1 MSFVSKL
8 QVSAIALAIGQLA
21 AMTPARAADSAAAT
35 DAAFAAAAATEAAS
49 SDEAAA
55 EAEATPEIIV
65 SATKR
70 DTNLQ
75 DTPIAIT
82 VVDDQLIRDRHVQ
95 SLLDLGDGGVPSLR
109 VATFEARQSALTIGI
124 RGIVPFDQNQTARE
138 PGVGVYVDGVYLGRT
153 QGLNAALFDVQR
165 IEVLRGPQG
174 TLFGRNT
181 EGGALSV
188 VTAAPTG
195 EFGGRASG
203 GVGNYGSYT
212 GEVHLN
218 MPEFANISLKFDG
231 VIQHQGATTENPA
244 DGQFGWNYYNRVG
257 GRVAA
262 RWRPV
267 DELTVDLAY
276 DQAKDENTP
285 FYSQLIDFNPLG
297 MNVGTYTNPVTGAVG
312 TTLFSNGS
320 ACNSTTNKCVAPLA
334 PLVQV
339 SGDRRMDVADMGVIQ
354 QPSVDTTH
362 GFSSNI
368 AFRAS
373 PDVTLRSI
381 TAWRGVSTHQWDG
394 SAGAHRSAFVPNG
407 QFGRYSL
414 SELFQDQFSQ
424 ELQVVGSLQ
433 QVDFV
438 LGAYYFNEHA
448 EEAAATPNP
457 EQWNANGTGYTFV
470 NQVPANPTGAIT
482 SSNQGWQRQYW
493 FVQRHSTARAQ
504 SYAAFGQATWTPPG
518 ADAFH
523 LTLGG
528 RYTHDKRTGAL
539 DVISMVATP
548 YTFNYSNS
556 RFDPLA
562 IAAFDVTPEINLYA
576 KYATGFRAGGANDR
590 SATFRSFGPES
601 VRSFEVGAKTEF
613 WNRRVRFNVAAYLM
627 DRTGTQIDFDF
638 VDTTAILPSGAANP
652 NFNKHTE
659 ETVNVTGKSRI
670 KGVELELT
678 VRAVEGLTL
687 SANYTYTD
695 VKVPPVANPI
705 AASPATF
712 GVITQVYT
720 VFTPK
725 NAASGAIDYE
735 VPLPTLGGDTRLR
748 FHLDGNYADPQYS
761 FQAESVLTQK
771 SFVVNGRIALADIPL
786 TANGTTATIGLWSR
800 NLLDEEHIYRRSN
813 ANAVVIGDYG
823 NFNPPRTFG
832 IDATVSF

>member
-1 MSFVSKL
+1 MSFVSKF
-8 QVSAIALAIGQLA
+8 QVSALALAIGQIAGIAPAPAAGLA
-21 AMTPARAADSAAAT
+21 AAKE
-35 DAAFAAAAATEAAS
+35 AAAAAD
-49 SDEAAA
+49 DEAAA
-55 EAEATPEIIV
+55 SEASEASAEADATPEIIV

-75 DTPIAIT
+75 DTPIAIS
-82 VVDDQLIRDRHVQ
+82 VVDDQAIRDRHVQ
-95 SLLDLGDGGVPSLR
+95 SLLDLADGGVPSLR
-109 VATFEARQSALTIGI
+109 VSTFEARQSALTVGI

-138 PGVGVYVDGVYLGRT
+138 PGVGVYVDGIYLGRT

-181 EGGALSV
+181 EGGALSI

-195 EFGGRASG
+195 EFGGRISG
-203 GVGNYGSYT
+203 GVGDYGSYS
-212 GEVHLN
+212 GEAHVNL
-218 MPEFANISLKFDG
+218 PEFANISLKFDG
-231 VIQHQGATTENPA
+231 VIQHQGATTKNPA
-244 DGQFGWNYYNRVG
+244 DGQNGWNYYNRVG

-297 MNVGTYTNPVTGAVG
+297 MNVGTYTNPTTGVIG
-312 TTLFSNGS
+312 TALFFNGT
-320 ACNSTTNKCVAPLA
+320 ACNSTTNKCIAPLA

-354 QPSVDTTH
+354 QPSVDKTH

-368 AFRAS
+368 AFAVS
-373 PDVTLRSI
+373 PDLTLRSI

-414 SELFQDQFSQ
+414 SELFQHQFSQ
-424 ELQVVGSLQ
+424 ELQLVGSLPQ
-433 QVDFV
+433 IDFV

-457 EQWNANGTGYTFV
+457 EQWNATGTGYTFV

-482 SSNQGWQRQYW
+482 SGNQGWQRQYW

-504 SYAAFGQATWTPPG
+504 SYAAFGQATFTPAG
-518 ADAFH
+518 AEAFH
-523 LTLGG
+523 LTAGG
-528 RYTHDKRTGAL
+528 RYTHDKRTGVL

-548 YTFNYSNS
+548 YNFTLSNS
-556 RFDPLA
+556 RFDPLL

-601 VRSFEVGAKTEF
+601 VRSYEIGAKTEF

-638 VDTTAILPSGAANP
+638 VDTTAILPGGTANP

-678 VRAVEGLTL
+678 VRPIEGLQL
-687 SANYTYTD
+687 SANYAYTD

-712 GVITQVYT
+712 GLITQVYT

-725 NAASGAIDYE
+725 DAASGAIDYE
-735 VPLPTLGGDTRLR
+735 LPLGAIGGDTRLR
-748 FHLDGNYADPQYS
+748 FHLDANYADPQYS

-771 SFVVNGRIALADIPL
+771 SFIVNGRVALADIPM
-786 TANGTTATIGLWSR
+786 TAGGTKATVAVWGR
-800 NLLDEEHIYRRSN
+800 NLFDEDHIYRRSN
-813 ANAVVIGDYG
+813 ANAAVIGDYA

-832 IDATVSF
+832 AELTVNF